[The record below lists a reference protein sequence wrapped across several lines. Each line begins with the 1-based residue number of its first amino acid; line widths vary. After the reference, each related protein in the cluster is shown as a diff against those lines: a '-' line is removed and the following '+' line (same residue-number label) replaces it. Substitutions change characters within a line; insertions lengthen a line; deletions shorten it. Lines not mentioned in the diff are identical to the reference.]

1 MYKPHGDLKL
11 AKFSNTRFV
20 MMFIV
25 LEWLVKVHKS
35 LKQMVDSN
43 AWYEWNNSRTQE
55 IHIFETFFFFHDFWK
70 NA

>member
-1 MYKPHGDLKL
+1 MYRAHRDLKL
-11 AKFSNTRFV
+11 AQFSNTCFV

-25 LEWLVKVHKS
+25 LERLVKVYKS

-55 IHIFETFFFFHDFWK
+55 IHIFETFVTFHDLWK

>member
-1 MYKPHGDLKL
+1 MYKARGDLKL
-11 AKFSNTRFV
+11 AQFSNTRFV

-25 LEWLVKVHKS
+25 LERLVKVHKS

-55 IHIFETFFFFHDFWK
+55 IHIFETFIIFHDFWN